1 MRRFHAAAHEA
12 GNQAIFF
19 VPFSYMFGG
28 KKHRRITP
36 SHTSDQML
44 RDLQRVAPSHVWRRT
59 HVPESNRQRS
69 LINSS
74 TRLNHLAVGQGVDR
88 QPELLGPEAFRR
100 SEERTDKFA
109 FDDFAAALD
118 AEQVFHSAAQTR
130 AS

>member
-1 MRRFHAAAHEA
+1 
-12 GNQAIFF
+12 
-19 VPFSYMFGG
+19 
-28 KKHRRITP
+28 
-36 SHTSDQML
+36 ML

-59 HVPESNRQRS
+59 HVPESNRRRS

-100 SEERTDKFA
+100 PEERTDKFA

-118 AEQVFHSAAQTR
+118 AEQVFHSAAQNPR
-130 AS
+130 ELKCNRSGGRILMRLHGRNRLSGYARHVGKLFL